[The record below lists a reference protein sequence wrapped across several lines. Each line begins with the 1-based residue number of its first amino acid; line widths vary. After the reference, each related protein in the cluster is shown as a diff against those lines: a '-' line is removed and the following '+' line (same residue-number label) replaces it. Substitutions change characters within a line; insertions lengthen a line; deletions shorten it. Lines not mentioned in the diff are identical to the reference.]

1 MNVKE
6 YPIPGAPN
14 NDSNRHASHCVPK
27 DDSGKLKTIVSSDQ
41 SIRRGTHEPE
51 STFTTIVIRTRHEAM
66 NQSIHCC
73 YNGCKR

>member
-6 YPIPGAPN
+6 SPVLGAPN
-14 NDSNRHASHCVPK
+14 NNSNYHTSHCVPK

-41 SIRRGTHEPE
+41 SIRRGTREPE
-51 STFTTIVIRTRHEAM
+51 STFTTSVTHTRHEAM

-73 YNGCKR
+73 YNECNR